1 MITFLQQWQ
10 PLNLT
15 SEAVTFPAEMYTSM
29 DIYKL
34 EQERIFGK
42 VWYYV
47 GNISQ
52 LQNPGSYFTV
62 EIAEQPLIVLRNREG
77 ELRAFFNVCSHRAA
91 PLALGS
97 GQCNRLVCMYHAWT
111 FDLEGNL
118 KGAPEMDSAEGF
130 DLDCYGLKAVKV
142 DIWESFIFVNLDPNS
157 ESLAAQLGDL
167 PEKFKRY
174 RLHNWTIVHS
184 VDYEMQANWKLLTE
198 NSAESYHEP
207 SVHALVPKFYKGLL
221 IEAKQ
226 FYYWQYSPLTAE
238 LDENAR
244 AVLKPEGLSHEGL
257 SEDERNGISITS
269 LFPNFGMS
277 VGPSF
282 AVTYLIDPQGPAKTR
297 VRQQWLVPNQEA
309 ALSPERLDA
318 MIGFFDGVMK
328 EDLELLPHLQQRM
341 QSLGFH
347 PGRLSPS
354 REMGT
359 HLFQQLVM
367 QYLTSGKS

>member
-1 MITFLQQWQ
+1 MTTLLQQWQ
-10 PLNLT
+10 PLNLV
-15 SEAVTFPAEMYTSM
+15 SEAVTFPAEMYTSS
-29 DIYKL
+29 DIYRL

-42 VWYYV
+42 AWYYV

-52 LQNPGSYFTV
+52 LQGPGSYFTI
-62 EIAEQPLIVLRNREG
+62 EIAEQPLIILRNREG
-77 ELRAFFNVCSHRAA
+77 DLRAFFNICSHRAA

-97 GQCNRLVCMYHAWT
+97 GQCNRLTCLYHAWT

-118 KGAPEMDSAEGF
+118 KGAPEMDGAEGF
-130 DLDCYGLKAVKV
+130 DPDCHRLKDVKV
-142 DIWESFIFVNLDPNS
+142 DTWESFIFVNLDPNS
-157 ESLAAQLGDL
+157 KPLAAQLGDL

-174 RLHNWTIVHS
+174 RLQNWVLVHS
-184 VDYEMQANWKLLTE
+184 INYEMAANWKLLTE

-207 SVHALVPKFYKGLL
+207 SVHALVSRFYQGLL
-221 IEAKQ
+221 TEAKQ

-238 LDENAR
+238 LDPEAR

-257 SEDERNGISITS
+257 SKDEMNGVSITS

-282 AVTYLIDPQGPAKTR
+282 AVSYLIDPQGPAKTR
-297 VRQQWLVPNQEA
+297 VQQQWLVPNQAA
-309 ALSPERLDA
+309 ALSPERLEA

-328 EDLELLPHLQQRM
+328 EDLDLLPHLQKRM
-341 QSLGFH
+341 YSSGFR
-347 PGRLSPS
+347 PGRLSPD

-367 QYLTSGKS
+367 QHLTAGK